1 MALDPKSPWAVLA
14 AEHGARIINE
24 MPMEEYQADVV
35 TAEPSL
41 SSGLANILLT
51 QSPRHAMLAHPRL
64 NPHYQREEDS
74 RFDLGSAAHC
84 LLIERN
90 AAPIVWCEFDDWR
103 TKAAREARDEARAR
117 RKLPVLAHFKE
128 PLMAMV
134 RTAYEFIQASE
145 LAGILDTGTAEQS
158 IFWREAG
165 VWCRCRPDMI
175 SKDRSVIL
183 DYKSTTDAEPE
194 TFIRQIGRMGYAVQA
209 ELYSRGVL
217 QGDAASA
224 GVGARQSGV
233 ARLGNQ
239 FVFLAQEITAPYA
252 CSLIGLSEAYKEVAR
267 VKVDRAL
274 RLWSECMKNQLW
286 PAYDSRIRYAEPA
299 ALELAAIETDDA
311 P

>member
-14 AEHGARIINE
+14 AEHGARIIDE

-84 LLIERN
+84 LLLERN

-103 TKAAREARDEARAR
+103 TKAAREARDEARGR
-117 RKLPVLAHFKE
+117 RKLPVLAHYKE

-175 SKDRSVIL
+175 SKDRSVLL
-183 DYKSTTDAEPE
+183 DYKSTTDAQPE
-194 TFIRQIGRMGYAVQA
+194 AFIRQIGRMGYEVQA
-209 ELYSRGVL
+209 EFYTRGL
-217 QGDAASA
+217 RRGDAPDTPA
-224 GVGARQSGV
+224 GSTGPAGRAAGD
-233 ARLGNQ
+233 Q
-239 FVFLAQEITAPYA
+239 FIFLAQEITAPYA

-274 RLWSECMKNQLW
+274 RVWGECMKNQLW
-286 PAYDSRIRYAEPA
+286 PAYDARIRYAEPA
-299 ALELAAIETDDA
+299 AWELAAIETGDA